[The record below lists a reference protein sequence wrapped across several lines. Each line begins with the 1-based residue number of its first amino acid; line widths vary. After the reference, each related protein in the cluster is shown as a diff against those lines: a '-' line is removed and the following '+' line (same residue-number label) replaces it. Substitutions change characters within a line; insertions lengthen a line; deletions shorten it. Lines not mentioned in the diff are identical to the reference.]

1 MGFNPI
7 HYKLGGKFFI
17 PMEYGRK
24 EVHCRKKVKNITY
37 EVYVEPL
44 KGIGFLLFLITL
56 NEKP

>member
-7 HYKLGGKFFI
+7 HYKLGGKIVI

-24 EVHCRKKVKNITY
+24 EVHCRKKVTKITY

-44 KGIGFLLFLITL
+44 NGIGFLLSL
-56 NEKP
+56 